1 MMQLHTVLGATG
13 PIGTVIVGELAAR
26 NLEIRVV
33 ERTKDFPGRHT
44 VKADLR
50 DPAQTAAAIE
60 GSTHVY
66 LCVGLP
72 YNSAVWERD
81 WPKIMSSVI
90 AACKANGAVLV
101 FVDNVYMYGPTPLA
115 VPFDESHRQQ
125 PTSRKGRVRLHIANE
140 LMNALTSGSVRGV
153 IGRSADFY
161 GPYSRNSVTYI
172 SVIERVLNGK
182 APQSLFPVDVP
193 HSYAY
198 VVDVGRA
205 LVELALDESTYGQVW
220 HLPVSETAT
229 LSQIVQ
235 IVNTSLGTHYRIG
248 ILPTVLRKF
257 LALFI
262 SPLKEMDEMLYQFT
276 EPYVMSDRKFRNK
289 FPHFAATTIENGLRA
304 SLDYFQTEHQKRSP
318 GPGA

>member
-1 MMQLHTVLGATG
+1 MQLHTVLGATG
-13 PIGTVIVGELAAR
+13 PIGTTIVGELTAR
-26 NLEIRVV
+26 NIPTRVV
-33 ERTKDFPGRHT
+33 ERTKDFPGRKT

-72 YNSAVWERD
+72 YDSATWERD

-115 VPFDESHRQQ
+115 VPFDESHAQQ
-125 PTSRKGRVRLHIANE
+125 PVSRKGRVRKHIANE
-140 LMNALTSGSVRGV
+140 LMDAISSGSIRGL

-161 GPYSRNSVTYI
+161 GPYSRNNVTYF

-220 HLPVSETAT
+220 HLPVSEPAT
-229 LSQIVQ
+229 LRQIVQ
-235 IVNTSLGTHYRIG
+235 IVNTALGTHHRIS
-248 ILPTVLRKF
+248 IMPSALRKF

-262 SPLKEMDEMLYQFT
+262 GPLKEMEEMLYQFSQ
-276 EPYVMSDRKFRNK
+276 PYVMSDQKFRNK
-289 FPHFAATTIENGLRA
+289 FPHFTATTIENGLRA
-304 SLDYFQTEHQKRSP
+304 TLDHFRTEPKKR
-318 GPGA
+318 